1 MIFSKK
7 KTNTMNGPVKL
18 IEQPDLNDPVV
29 IVSWLMDTVGLGEK
43 VTSYL
48 NRILASRPFCE
59 IEPDEFFP
67 LDGVHLDENVIQ
79 FPEAKFYAGSRK
91 DVVIFRA
98 VTPRFNWYLFLE
110 SFFDVAVNVCHASA
124 VYAIGSMVSI
134 IPHTGPREIMGNF
147 NTPEMKLSLDSF
159 NMNNTLNY
167 ETPPGQRPTLN
178 SYLLWAARRKNI
190 PAATLWVP
198 VPFYIATSGDPRA
211 ELRILEFFNRKLDLH
226 LGLDDLDEDVRYQN
240 RTISRIRQESADID
254 NSIRKIEAGDTLS
267 AEESQHLASHIEQ
280 SLFRKQP

>member
-1 MIFSKK
+1 MSA
-7 KTNTMNGPVKL
+7 PVKL
-18 IEQPDLNDPVV
+18 LEQPEFDNPVV

-43 VTSYL
+43 VTAYL
-48 NRILASRPFCE
+48 NRVLASRVFCD

-79 FPEAKFYAGSRK
+79 FPEAKFYSGSRK
-91 DVVIFRA
+91 DIVIFRA
-98 VTPRFNWYLFLE
+98 VTPRFNWYLFLD
-110 SFFDVAVNVCHASA
+110 SFLDVAVNVCHASA

-147 NTPEMKLSLDSF
+147 NSPEMKLSLSSY

-167 ETPPGQRPTLN
+167 ETPPGQRPTLS

-211 ELRILEFFNRKLDLH
+211 ELRVLEFFNRKFNLH
-226 LGLDDLDEDVRYQN
+226 LAMDDLDEEVRQQN
-240 RTISRIRQESADID
+240 RTISRIRDESADID
-254 NSIRKIEAGDTLS
+254 NTIRKIETGDTLS

-280 SLFRKQP
+280 SLSRKQV

>member
-1 MIFSKK
+1 MIFLKK
-7 KTNTMNGPVKL
+7 KTNTMSAPVKFF
-18 IEQPDLNDPVV
+18 EQPELDNPIV

-43 VTSYL
+43 VTAFL
-48 NRILASRPFCE
+48 NRELASHVFCE

-79 FPEAKFYAGSRK
+79 FPEAKFYTGSRK

-134 IPHTGPREIMGNF
+134 IPHTAPREIMGNF
-147 NTPEMKLSLDSF
+147 NSPELKQSLGSY

-211 ELRILEFFNRKLDLH
+211 ELRVLEFFNRKLDLH
-226 LGLDDLDEDVRYQN
+226 LHLDGLDDEVRHQN
-240 RTISRIRQESADID
+240 RTITRIREESVDID
-254 NSIRKIEAGDTLS
+254 NTIRKIEAGDTLS
-267 AEESQHLASHIEQ
+267 AEESQHLAAHIEK
-280 SLFRKQP
+280 SLSRKQP

>member
-7 KTNTMNGPVKL
+7 KTNTMNGPVRL
-18 IEQPDLNDPVV
+18 IEPPDLDNPVV

-43 VTSYL
+43 VTAYL
-48 NRILASRPFCE
+48 NRVLSCRPFCE
-59 IEPDEFFP
+59 IEPDNFFP

-79 FPEAKFYAGSRK
+79 FPEAKFFAGSRK

-98 VTPRFNWYLFLE
+98 VTPRFNWYPFLE
-110 SFFDVAVNVCHASA
+110 SFFEVAVNICHASA

-134 IPHTGPREIMGNF
+134 IPHSGPREIMGNF
-147 NTPEMKLSLDSF
+147 NSPDMKLSLGSY
-159 NMNNTLNY
+159 NLNNTLNY

-211 ELRILEFFNRKLDLH
+211 ELRILEFFNRKLNLH
-226 LGLDDLDEDVRYQN
+226 LSLDGLDEEVRHQN
-240 RTISRIRQESADID
+240 RIISRIREESVDID
-254 NSIRKIEAGDTLS
+254 NTIRKIEAGDTLS
-267 AEESQHLASHIEQ
+267 AEESQHLATHIEQ
-280 SLFRKQP
+280 SLSRKQI